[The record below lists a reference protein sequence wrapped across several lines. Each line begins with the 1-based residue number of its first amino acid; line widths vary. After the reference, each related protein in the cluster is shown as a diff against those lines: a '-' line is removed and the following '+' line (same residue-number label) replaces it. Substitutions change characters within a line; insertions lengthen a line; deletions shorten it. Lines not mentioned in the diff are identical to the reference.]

1 MVARWKHIGE
11 SQRGTISRMLSH
23 GSGLKE
29 IAKALGMH
37 PTALSREI
45 RRNRSKTKPGDGECP
60 KTRRFPFVCNGCP
73 RRYERS
79 CRFARYR
86 YGPSG
91 AQALADSRLR
101 ASRSGVDATHAE
113 FAKVDEA
120 VKEGVGA
127 GRSIYAISRSEEVS
141 GIASQ
146 STLSAWIGKG
156 LMTTKRID
164 LPRAVRF
171 KKRSRKKYDYA
182 KANAESKP
190 GRSYVDL
197 LRWRLRNPGAHGAQ
211 MDFLGAIAS
220 DRNEIFVLVFPEPH
234 YAIGR
239 MMPKAGSAD
248 VVAFFDQAESSL
260 RPELFAKIFGFALT
274 DNDPRF
280 ANAKGIEFSA
290 ETGERRT
297 RLFYCDPY
305 SSGQKGAV
313 ENMNGRLRRFFPKG
327 KSIDGLAADLVAN
340 AFENVNSQPVKS
352 LGGATPKSAFADVFG
367 KEAEEAVSRSSSR
380 DPGSRQ
386 PAISPGNVG
395 TS

>member
-1 MVARWKHIGE
+1 MVAHWKHIDE

-23 GSGLKE
+23 GNRLKE

-45 RRNRSKTKPGDGECP
+45 RRNRSKTKQGDGECP
-60 KTRRFPFVCNGCP
+60 KTERFPFVCNACP

-79 CRFARYR
+79 CRFAHYR
-86 YGPSG
+86 YDPTA

-101 ASRSGVDATHAE
+101 ASRSGVDATPEE

-146 STLSAWIGKG
+146 STLYGWIEKG

-164 LPRAVRF
+164 LPRAVKF

-190 GRSYVDL
+190 GRSYVDYL
-197 LRWRLRNPGAHGAQ
+197 KWRLKNPGALGAQ

-220 DRNEIFVLVFPEPH
+220 DRNEIFVLVFPELH

-260 RPELFAKIFGFALT
+260 GPGLFAKIFGFVLT

-290 ETGERRT
+290 ETGEQRT

-327 KSIDGLAADLVAN
+327 KSIDGLTADLVAN

-367 KEAEEAVSRSSSR
+367 KEAEEAVSRFLKS
-380 DPGSRQ
+380 
-386 PAISPGNVG
+386 
-395 TS
+395 

>member
-1 MVARWKHIGE
+1 MVAHWKHIDE
-11 SQRGTISRMLSH
+11 SQRVTISRMLSN
-23 GSGLKE
+23 GNRLKE

-45 RRNRSKTKPGDGECP
+45 RRNRSKTKPGEGGCP
-60 KTRRFPFVCNGCP
+60 KTKRFPFVCNACP

-79 CRFARYR
+79 CRFAHYR
-86 YGPSG
+86 YDPTA

-101 ASRSGVDATHAE
+101 ASRSGVDATPEE

-146 STLSAWIGKG
+146 STLYGWIEKG

-164 LPRAVRF
+164 LPRAVKF

-190 GRSYVDL
+190 GRSYVDYL
-197 LRWRLRNPGAHGAQ
+197 KWRLKNPGALGAQ

-220 DRNEIFVLVFPEPH
+220 DRNEIFVLVFPELH

-248 VVAFFDQAESSL
+248 VVAFFNQAESSL
-260 RPELFAKIFGFALT
+260 GPGLFAKIFGFVLT

-290 ETGERRT
+290 ETGEQRT

-327 KSIDGLAADLVAN
+327 KSIDGLTADLVAN

-367 KEAEEAVSRSSSR
+367 KEAEEAVSRFLKS
-380 DPGSRQ
+380 
-386 PAISPGNVG
+386 
-395 TS
+395 

>member
-1 MVARWKHIGE
+1 MVAHWKHIDE

-23 GSGLKE
+23 GNRLKE

-45 RRNRSKTKPGDGECP
+45 RRNRSKTKQGEGECP

-73 RRYERS
+73 RRYDRS

-86 YGPSG
+86 YDPAA

-101 ASRSGVDATHAE
+101 ASRSGVDATPEE

-127 GRSIYAISRSEEVS
+127 GRSIYAISHSEEVS

-146 STLSAWIGKG
+146 STLYGWIGKG
-156 LMTTKRID
+156 LMATKRID
-164 LPRAVRF
+164 LPRAVKF

-197 LRWRLRNPGAHGAQ
+197 LRWRLENPGALGAQ

-220 DRNEIFVLVFPEPH
+220 DRNEIFVLVFPDELH

-260 RPELFAKIFGFALT
+260 GTELFAKIFGFVLT

-280 ANAKGIEFSA
+280 ANAKGIEFSE
-290 ETGERRT
+290 ETGEQRT

-327 KSIDGLAADLVAN
+327 KSIDGLTADLVAN

-367 KEAEEAVSRSSSR
+367 KEAEEAVSRFLRS
-380 DPGSRQ
+380 
-386 PAISPGNVG
+386 
-395 TS
+395 